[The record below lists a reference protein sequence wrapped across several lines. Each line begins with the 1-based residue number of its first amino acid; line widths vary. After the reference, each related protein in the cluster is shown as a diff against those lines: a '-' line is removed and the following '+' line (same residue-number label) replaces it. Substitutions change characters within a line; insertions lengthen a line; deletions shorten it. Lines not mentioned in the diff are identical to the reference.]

1 MEITSLHQQRKIKMK
16 KTPPTPT
23 KNKTK
28 QPKQLMNTRNTFQIP
43 QSIVRLKTKAAW
55 LTSYW
60 LPFKTG

>member
-16 KTPPTPT
+16 KKTQPTPT

-43 QSIVRLKTKAAW
+43 QKYCKTEK
-55 LTSYW
+55 
-60 LPFKTG
+60 

>member
-28 QPKQLMNTRNTFQIP
+28 QPKQLMNTAI
-43 QSIVRLKTKAAW
+43 
-55 LTSYW
+55 
-60 LPFKTG
+60 PFKYLKVL